1 MKIRSLTAL
10 ALALGLASGAAYSA
24 DISPNMLAYT
34 CAGCHGTDG
43 ASLGQAPVID
53 GFSRDYL
60 VRTMQNYKNGK
71 RAATIMDRI
80 AKGYDDAQIEA
91 MATFFASRPW
101 ANELSPTDP
110 DLAAKGKTLHMSK
123 GCIGCHGP
131 TGISQMPNVPRLAG
145 QYPVYLALTMA
156 DYADASKPIST
167 EAASM
172 RFMLKGLSEED
183 MLALGHFYA
192 SQKN

>member
-1 MKIRSLTAL
+1 MKIRTLSTL
-10 ALALGLASGAAYSA
+10 ALALGLAGTAGAG
-24 DISPNMLAYT
+24 DIDPNMLAYT

-43 ASLGQAPVID
+43 VSLGQAPVID

-60 VRTMQNYKNGK
+60 TRTMKNYKNGT

-101 ANELSPTDP
+101 TNHQTNVDAT
-110 DLAAKGKTLHMSK
+110 LAAKGKQLHMSK
-123 GCIGCHGP
+123 GCIGCHGAN
-131 TGISQMPNVPRLAG
+131 GISQIPNTPRMAG
-145 QYPVYLALTMA
+145 QYPIYLALTMA
-156 DYADASKPIST
+156 DYADPGKPISPQ
-167 EAASM
+167 AMPM
-172 RFMLKGLSEED
+172 RSMLKGLSEED